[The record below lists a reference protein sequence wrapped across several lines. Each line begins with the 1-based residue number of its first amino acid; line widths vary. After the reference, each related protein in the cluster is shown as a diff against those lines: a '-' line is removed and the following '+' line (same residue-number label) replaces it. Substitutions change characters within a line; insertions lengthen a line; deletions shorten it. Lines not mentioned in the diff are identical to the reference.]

1 MPAELGSLP
10 NLTEL
15 WLNGNDL
22 SGEIPPE
29 LGSLSNLVWLDLS
42 GNDLSGCAP
51 SSLEDQS
58 TSSDLGDLS
67 FC

>member
-1 MPAELGSLP
+1 M
-10 NLTEL
+10 
-15 WLNGNDL
+15 

-29 LGSLSNLVWLDLS
+29 LGSLPNLTALDLS

-51 SSLEDQS
+51 SSLEDQL
-58 TSSDLGDLS
+58 TYSDLGDLS